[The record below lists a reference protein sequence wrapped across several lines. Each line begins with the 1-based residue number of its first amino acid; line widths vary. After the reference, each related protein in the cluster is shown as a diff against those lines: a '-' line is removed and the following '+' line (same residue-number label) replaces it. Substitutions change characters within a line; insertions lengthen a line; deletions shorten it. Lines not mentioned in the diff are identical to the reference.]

1 MSINELEQSVK
12 MFMQSQPMMCM
23 GENGVL
29 LNSAL
34 NMCQLIQNLANSMST
49 DPVNDQCKMTM
60 LGKIQDLENTF
71 TTLVGQRFVMRGIN
85 LSGGMQQGGF
95 GNNFGGMYG
104 GMQQQN
110 QFGGMQNGMQNNMY
124 GGMMGGMQQQN
135 PFAQNMMQRPQMGG
149 MQQQNPFAQNM
160 MQRPQMQGM
169 AQPQTQV
176 TAPSPQPAPQV
187 APAPAPVAPA
197 PQPAPAS
204 APVAPAPQPA
214 PAPAPAAP
222 EPAPSKPLPEVKDG
236 PVSGRD
242 FLLELLKK

>member
-135 PFAQNMMQRPQMGG
+135 PFAQNMMQRPQM
-149 MQQQNPFAQNM
+149 
-160 MQRPQMQGM
+160 QGM
-169 AQPQTQV
+169 AQPQAQV

-197 PQPAPAS
+197 PQPAPAPAS

-236 PVSGRD
+236 PASGRD